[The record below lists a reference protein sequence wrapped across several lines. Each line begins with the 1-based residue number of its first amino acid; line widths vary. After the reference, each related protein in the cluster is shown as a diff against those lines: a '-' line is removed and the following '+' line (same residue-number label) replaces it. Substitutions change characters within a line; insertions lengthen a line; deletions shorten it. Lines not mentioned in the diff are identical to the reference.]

1 MAKAKSMLLAD
12 QRNIVS
18 LLAILILQLLAPS
31 TTGFCPVV
39 ICPGFGND
47 AIDYQEPLKQP
58 REVGLV
64 SCLER
69 RGFDPSQIY
78 IVPIQRLD
86 WIKVFTGGLLDFPNF
101 YLNKAQPTGR
111 GYGWYLERVKET
123 VDTAYANSDENK
135 VLLLGHS
142 AGGWLARA
150 AMGDGTWDHDAGV
163 ATSDRIRALV
173 TIGAIHEP
181 PADASKCVTRGALA
195 YTSENYPGAFLAKD
209 GISYISVG
217 GNAVVGKKLD
227 NSDNNNGNDLVSEHE
242 LRRKKASN
250 VAYTAYKSVCGEG
263 TVEGDGVVPLE
274 WSLLE
279 GSRQLSLDGVVH
291 SINEAGTTLPTDR
304 WYGAEEIIDQWLPTV
319 LEEANLNKNTNAPLL
334 ELQKF
339 WQSLTVESK

>member
-1 MAKAKSMLLAD
+1 MLLSK
-12 QRNIVS
+12 QHNIVS
-18 LLAILILQLLAPS
+18 FVVLIIVQLLASS
-31 TTGFCPVV
+31 TTTTAFCPVV

-101 YLNKAQPTGR
+101 YLNKAQPTGG
-111 GYGWYLERVKET
+111 GYGWYLERLKET

-150 AMGDGTWDHDAGV
+150 AMGDGTWDDGV
-163 ATSDRIRALV
+163 ATSERIRALV

-217 GNAVVGKKLD
+217 GNAVVGNKKD
-227 NSDNNNGNDLVSEHE
+227 KSNNIDDDIVSEDE

-250 VAYTAYKSVCGEG
+250 VAYTAYESVCGEG
-263 TVEGDGVVPLE
+263 AVGGDGVVPLE

-279 GSRQLSLDGVVH
+279 GSRQLSLDGVFH

-304 WYGAEEIIDQWLPTV
+304 WYGAEAIIDQWLPTV
-319 LEEANLNKNTNAPLL
+319 LEEANLNSNNNAPLL